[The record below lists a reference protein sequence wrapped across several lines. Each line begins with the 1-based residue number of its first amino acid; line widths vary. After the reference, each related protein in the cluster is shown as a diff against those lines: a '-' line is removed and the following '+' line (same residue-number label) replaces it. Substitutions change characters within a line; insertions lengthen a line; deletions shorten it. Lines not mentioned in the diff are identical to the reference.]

1 MATLFCWWLRAIE
14 VLVVLTLLSGFCL
27 SSFCT
32 LLFCF
37 LFFSETVL
45 ARLIDLERTD
55 VCNTLILQDG
65 RDESLALS
73 TDLHAKVAVEQDGC
87 NQRVDR
93 CNWFYDVILYACILL

>member
-1 MATLFCWWLRAIE
+1 MNGDVVLWAAIE
-14 VLVVLTLLSGFCL
+14 VLVVLTLFSGFCL

-37 LFFSETVL
+37 LFFSETVF
-45 ARLIDLERTD
+45 ARLIDLERTE

-87 NQRVDR
+87 NQQG
-93 CNWFYDVILYACILL
+93 